1 MGKFVNFTQFKPLPN
16 ARTDIQAMLSL
27 NIGFPGGLVVK
38 DLPANVGDVG
48 STAGLGR
55 SPGEGN
61 SNPYLPGEFHG
72 WWKLTGYS
80 PWGCKRIRHNLATK
94 QQQ

>member
-1 MGKFVNFTQFKPLPN
+1 MGKFINFTQFKPLPN
-16 ARTDIQAMLSL
+16 ARIDIQAMLSL

-38 DLPANVGDVG
+38 DLPDNVGDVG
-48 STAGLGR
+48 STAGLRR

-61 SNPYLPGEFHG
+61 SNPFLPGEFHG
-72 WWKLTGYS
+72 WCKLTGYS